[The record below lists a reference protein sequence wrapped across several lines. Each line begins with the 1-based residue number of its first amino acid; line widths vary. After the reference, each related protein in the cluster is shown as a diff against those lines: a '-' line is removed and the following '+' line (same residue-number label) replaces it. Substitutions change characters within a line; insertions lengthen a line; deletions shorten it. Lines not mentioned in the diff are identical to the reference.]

1 MIADVLF
8 DLPLRRPLSYAVPPD
23 LKLAPGQRVS
33 APLQGRPR
41 IGVVAA
47 LHAGDPEGL
56 AVIQGAVEPAPVF
69 STAMLDLGLWAAA
82 ESLSAPGSTL
92 AALSPPPPR
101 RAAAE
106 AAAPPP
112 EPAPARDEAPALWTD
127 ADRDARLVEEAAR
140 APGPVLVVAP
150 DIESAARW
158 AERLGGA
165 RLDSEAAESARRAAW
180 LGAMRGR
187 PRVVVG
193 TRSALLLP
201 LPAPVTL
208 ALLDEHDA
216 AHKPPGA
223 PRLHSREL
231 LMERARREGSRLLL
245 LAGAPAV
252 ETWHRATSGAIAWRA
267 AAEGEASGHGDWRAA
282 AEGEASGDGEWP
294 ELIAA
299 DTRGILRN
307 HPLTLP
313 LTRALE
319 DAARRGTRVALVLSR
334 EAAALGC
341 DECGE
346 VIRCPDCGVALG
358 LSRVTASLACRLCGQ
373 TGPLAAACPRC
384 GGHRL
389 SPFGWGP
396 ERVMTALRKRFPRLT
411 ATRAGERANK
421 AGGRS
426 GGAQVLVGG
435 AGLLRG
441 LAPGSLSAVGFVAL
455 DGLLRVPDF
464 RAGERAF
471 QALWAAA
478 EAVGPRGRV
487 IVQTLHPEYYAIEAA
502 RTRRRAA
509 FYEPELRFRAE
520 LGYPPFRRLC
530 LIDVRGRSLADA
542 RALLDECAATLR
554 GIAGLTVY
562 TPTPRGAGLGRR
574 PWWRLLVKGPNTLPG
589 LLDEPLRPLLER
601 RRRSAG
607 MIEIE
612 MDPVSL

>member
-1 MIADVLF
+1 MIADILF

-23 LKLAPGQRVS
+23 LKLVPGQRVS

-47 LHAGDPEGL
+47 LRAGDPKGL
-56 AVIQGAVEPAPVF
+56 AVIQGAVEPAPVL

-101 RAAAE
+101 RGAAE
-106 AAAPPP
+106 SAAPPP
-112 EPAPARDEAPALWTD
+112 EPAPAPAEAPVLWTD
-127 ADRDARLVEEAAR
+127 ADRDARLAEEAER

-158 AERLGGA
+158 AERLGAA
-165 RLDSEAAESARRAAW
+165 RLDSGAAEPARRAAW

-201 LPAPVTL
+201 LPAPATL

-252 ETWHRATSGAIAWRA
+252 ETWHRADQQMIQRAGAESSDA
-267 AAEGEASGHGDWRAA
+267 
-282 AEGEASGDGEWP
+282 WP

-334 EAAALGC
+334 EGAALGC

-358 LSRVTASLACRLCGQ
+358 HSRVSAELACRLCGR
-373 TGPLAAACPRC
+373 TSALPGTCPRC

-389 SPFGWGP
+389 SPFGWSP

-411 ATRAGERANK
+411 TARAGGRENK
-421 AGGRS
+421 AGARS
-426 GGAQVLVGG
+426 GRAQVLVGG

-455 DGLLRVPDF
+455 DGHLRVPDF

-478 EAVGPRGRV
+478 EAVGPTGRV
-487 IVQTLHPEYYAIEAA
+487 IVQTLHPQHYAIEAA

-530 LIDVRGRSLADA
+530 LIDVRGRSLEDA
-542 RALLDECAATLR
+542 GALLDECAATLR

-562 TPTPRGAGLGRR
+562 APTARGTGLGRR
-574 PWWRLLVKGPNTLPG
+574 PWWRMLVKGPDALPG
-589 LLDEPLRPLLER
+589 LLDEPLRPLLQR
-601 RRRSAG
+601 RRRPAG

-612 MDPVSL
+612 MDPISL

>member
-1 MIADVLF
+1 VRGSIADILF
-8 DLPLRRPLSYAVPPD
+8 DLPLRRPLSYGVPSS
-23 LKLAPGQRVS
+23 LTLAPGQRVV

-41 IGVVAA
+41 VGLVVA
-47 LHAGDPEGL
+47 LRQGDTAGL
-56 AVIQGAVEPAPVF
+56 ALVQDAVEPAPVL
-69 STAMLDLGLWAAA
+69 STAMLDLGRWAAA
-82 ESLSAPGSTL
+82 ESLSSPGSTL
-92 AALSPPPPR
+92 AAFLPPAPR
-101 RAAAE
+101 RGAAE
-106 AAAPPP
+106 VVAAPP
-112 EPAPARDEAPALWTD
+112 EPMSAPPAAPLLWTGV
-127 ADRDARLVEEAAR
+127 DRHARLTEEVAR
-140 APGPVLVVAP
+140 APGPVLVIAP

-158 AERLGGA
+158 AERLGAA
-165 RLDSEAAESARRAAW
+165 RLDSAAVETARRAAW
-180 LGAMRGR
+180 FGAMRGR
-187 PRVVVG
+187 PRLVVG

-223 PRLHSREL
+223 PRQHSREL
-231 LMERARREGSRLLL
+231 LIERARREGSRLLL
-245 LAGAPAV
+245 LSGAPAA
-252 ETWHRATSGAIAWRA
+252 ETWHRADQKLIQRSDDESR
-267 AAEGEASGHGDWRAA
+267 EAP
-282 AEGEASGDGEWP
+282 WP
-294 ELIAA
+294 ELVAA

-313 LTRALE
+313 LTRVLE
-319 DAARRGTRVALVLSR
+319 DASRGGGRVALVVSR

-346 VIRCPDCGVALG
+346 VLRCRDCGIALG
-358 LSRVTASLACRLCGQ
+358 LSRVSATLACRLCGQ
-373 TGPLAAACPRC
+373 TSPLPGACPRC

-389 SPFGWGP
+389 SPFGWSP
-396 ERVMTALRKRFPRLT
+396 ERVMTTLRKRFPRLT
-411 ATRAGERANK
+411 VARAGARGAADGARA
-421 AGGRS
+421 AR
-426 GGAQVLVGG
+426 AQVLVGG

-441 LAPGSLSAVGFVAL
+441 ADPGGLAAVGFVAL
-455 DGLLRVPDF
+455 DGLLHVPDF

-478 EAVGPRGRV
+478 EAVGAAGRV
-487 IVQTLHPEYYAIEAA
+487 IVQTLHPRHYAIEAA

-530 LIDVRGRSLADA
+530 LIDVRGRSAEDA
-542 RALLDECAATLR
+542 RVLLDECAATLR
-554 GIAGLTVY
+554 GISGLTVY
-562 TPTPRGAGLGRR
+562 PAAPRGAALGRR
-574 PWWRLLVKGPNTLPG
+574 PWWRMLVKGPDDLPR

-607 MIEIE
+607 MVEIE